1 MSGNNNVAHASDC
14 NHDHRDESG
23 GAVKNI
29 HLVMKDDGIFVKYD
43 GSARRIIQANG
54 ERSKNAIVNLCDAIV
69 EQNGGTRKK
78 RKSIKRNRKKVT
90 RSVKQRQYNSING
103 RLL

>member
-1 MSGNNNVAHASDC
+1 MARTDAGS
-14 NHDHRDESG
+14 HDHRDESG
-23 GAVKNI
+23 VADKNI
-29 HLVMKDDGIFVKYD
+29 HLIMKDDGIFVKYND
-43 GSARRIIQANG
+43 GSSRQIMLADG
-54 ERSKNAIVNLCDAIV
+54 TRSDDAIANL
-69 EQNGGTRKK
+69 QKAIDKQHGGTRKK